1 MELLSI
7 THSDFKMSIECGKFD
22 AIWAKAVSNIGEQRL
37 LSSYSWSDGVVSV
50 VRQTAE
56 GVQEIQKGE
65 QAPAVFF
72 DNADYPVWVEFEDH
86 VKDAQFGSYLQGEN
100 DKFSFRRG
108 ILAGFLN
115 YGNEIGRSEINI
127 IYKTKDGASHSFTFS
142 FEVLST
148 KLDYHEHWRS
158 MIEDIEAEYRL
169 LSLDYMRRT
178 FHGFSPDQNGDTPE
192 LIWWSVFAGEQEKF
206 IRACKSIIDRPRHRL
221 HGHESFKRADRLTFI
236 PRTIE
241 NELAEHRKEGGR
253 LYRVEEQILTNDTQ
267 ENRFLKFALA
277 QITSKYDSM
286 KRRIEG
292 INTISAVKKQEM
304 ASALSALQRLYRN
317 PFFRTVGRYK
327 GMNQESMVLQ
337 KATGYSQVYRTW
349 SLLRRGYSL
358 YDGLY
363 RLQTKDI
370 ATLYEIWCFIEVSH
384 IVKERLHL
392 QDEDVEHR
400 NRMEMNGLFTWE
412 LGRGEHSR
420 ILFKKDNVELA
431 ELVYNPKNTDY
442 EDDNVG
448 MKDLVVPTVP
458 QKPDIVLQLTKNDLQ
473 QGMKM
478 TYLFD
483 AKYRIDG
490 RQNGVDTPP
499 DDAINQMHRYRDAIY
514 YKDYDSNA
522 LKKEVIGGYILFPG
536 NGETS
541 DVEVAKFYKTIKEVN
556 IGAFPLR
563 PNDKRNRQLLERFVE
578 QLIQTKSHETIA
590 NVIPQKGVFVEVG
603 NRVLIGLVGENNRGR
618 AAKDK
623 FLDGSATLYYT
634 GRKFPTN
641 IALHNLHFFMPYIKE
656 TGVRDVYEIMRV
668 RTITA
673 KEAKQQEGDV
683 GEDDIRL
690 AFELRFVRR
699 QYPSYQPIDNSKITT
714 ESYPFI
720 DTTFDRLDEYVIV
733 GNNSST
739 SSPSEV
745 SNTPC

>member
-7 THSDFKMSIECGKFD
+7 KHRDFTMSIECSKFD
-22 AIWAKAVSNIGEQRL
+22 AIWAKARSNVGEQALR
-37 LSSYSWSDGVVSV
+37 STYSWTDGVESV
-50 VRQTAE
+50 DWMAE
-56 GVQEIQKGE
+56 DGKHEIQKGE

-72 DNADYPVWVEFEDH
+72 DNADYPIWVEFADH
-86 VKDAQFGSYLQGEN
+86 VADAQFGSELQGDN
-100 DKFSFRRG
+100 DRFSFRRG

-115 YGNEIGRSEINI
+115 YGNEVGRSEINL
-127 IYKTKDGASHSFTFS
+127 IYRTKDGQTHRFTFS

-158 MIEDIEAEYRL
+158 IIEDIEAEYRML
-169 LSLDYMRRT
+169 TLDYMRRT
-178 FHGFSPDQNGDTPE
+178 FHGFTPDTSGETPE

-206 IRACKSIIDRPRHRL
+206 ISACKSIIDRPRHRL
-221 HGHESFKRADRLTFI
+221 HGQESYRRADRLTI
-236 PRTIE
+236 VPRAIE
-241 NELAEHRKEGGR
+241 NELAEHRKESGH
-253 LYRVEEQILTNDTQ
+253 LYRVEERIQTNDTP

-277 QITSKYDSM
+277 QITDKYEAL

-292 INTISAVKKQEM
+292 LNTISETNKQKMQSTLET
-304 ASALSALQRLYRN
+304 LQHLERN

-327 GMNQESMVLQ
+327 GMNQESLVLQ

-349 SLLRRGYSL
+349 NLLRRGYSL

-384 IVKERLHL
+384 IVKEQLHL
-392 QDEDVEHR
+392 QDVDVEHR

-412 LGRGEHSR
+412 LGKGERSR

-431 ELVYNPKNTDY
+431 ELVYNPKNTETEGADI
-442 EDDNVG
+442 G
-448 MKDLVVPTVP
+448 MDGLVAPTVP

-514 YKDYDSNA
+514 YRDYESSA

-536 NGETS
+536 NGETA
-541 DVEVAKFYKTIKEVN
+541 DVEVAKFYKTIGEVN

-563 PNDKRNRQLLERFVE
+563 PKDRHNRRLLEEFICS
-578 QLIQTKSHETIA
+578 LIGNDAEKILGRS
-590 NVIPQKGVFVEVG
+590 IPQKG
-603 NRVLIGLVGENNRGR
+603 
-618 AAKDK
+618 
-623 FLDGSATLYYT
+623 LYYT
-634 GRKFPTN
+634 SDEPK
-641 IALHNLHFFMPYIKE
+641 
-656 TGVRDVYEIMRV
+656 DSVYMIL
-668 RTITA
+668 TIDD
-673 KEAKQQEGDV
+673 EVNGDLDAILN
-683 GEDDIRL
+683 GK
-690 AFELRFVRR
+690 A
-699 QYPSYQPIDNSKITT
+699 SKIVMGKKGLEETNDIQTIRYIAPITFGSHITGYYKVTKANLT
-714 ESYPFI
+714 EVEDEKYPIRILFEVADWVALDAPAKFGMQKWALRGVCKTKEEFARHCKEQAI
-720 DTTFDRLDEYVIV
+720 LDRI
-733 GNNSST
+733 
-739 SSPSEV
+739 
-745 SNTPC
+745 